1 MRKFLL
7 SRWKKEYLST
17 ASKVILAETLSP
29 TFVGM
34 TFAEV
39 AEICY
44 VKLNLV
50 LIAVEAR
57 KYEGG
62 KIWINPRNKKIT
74 PNIIGLFLTGSSD
87 AAKRAWF
94 YCRVCHENLENL
106 EDLKRCS
113 CKKLAKARFEYYA
126 DGKANNGNQNKNSLH
141 NLQFTPQPKISS
153 EVALR
158 NRKGKLE
165 SVDEGDRQE
174 TAKVNFLLYDMKLIL
189 DMAFI
194 DEV

>member
-1 MRKFLL
+1 M
-7 SRWKKEYLST
+7 
-17 ASKVILAETLSP
+17 ILAETLSP

-62 KIWINPRNKKIT
+62 KIWINSRNKRIT
-74 PNIIGLFLTGSSD
+74 PNIIGLFITGSSD

-126 DGKANNGNQNKNSLH
+126 DGKAINGNQHKNSLH

-153 EVALR
+153 EAALR
-158 NRKGKLE
+158 KRKGKLE

-174 TAKVNFLLYDMKLIL
+174 TAKVNFLL
-189 DMAFI
+189 
-194 DEV
+194 

>member
-1 MRKFLL
+1 MNNELTFPF

-34 TFAEV
+34 TFAEA

-62 KIWINPRNKKIT
+62 NIWINPRNRRIT

-126 DGKANNGNQNKNSLH
+126 DGKTNNGGQNKDSFK
-141 NLQFTPQPKISS
+141 FTPQQKIPSDI
-153 EVALR
+153 ALR
-158 NRKGKLE
+158 KRKGKLDSE
-165 SVDEGDRQE
+165 EGGDRQE
-174 TAKVNFLLYDMKLIL
+174 TAKVNLGTEYI
-189 DMAFI
+189 
-194 DEV
+194 

>member
-1 MRKFLL
+1 M

-34 TFAEV
+34 TFSEV

-62 KIWINPRNKKIT
+62 KIWINPRNKRIT

-94 YCRVCHENLENL
+94 YCRVCHENLDNL

-126 DGKANNGNQNKNSLH
+126 DGKANNGGPNTNNFK
-141 NLQFTPQPKISS
+141 FTPQPKIPS

-158 NRKGKLE
+158 KRRGKSE
-165 SVDEGDRQE
+165 NEEEGDRQE
-174 TAKVNFLLYDMKLIL
+174 TAKVSLSWDIKLIF
-189 DMAFI
+189 DIIFE